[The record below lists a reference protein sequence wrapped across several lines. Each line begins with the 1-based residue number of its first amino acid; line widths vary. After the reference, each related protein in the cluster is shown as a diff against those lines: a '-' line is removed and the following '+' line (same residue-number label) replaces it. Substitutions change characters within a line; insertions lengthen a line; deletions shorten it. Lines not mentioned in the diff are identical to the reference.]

1 MAGEFNHQS
10 ADSEFERGKAPGG
23 GAAARAVDASA
34 DAAPAV
40 LAHLAAHGAGG
51 ARGNSGARATAVQR
65 MQQMY
70 GNRAVQ
76 RVLQRAAG
84 AESEEDVGSRIQ
96 ARAGQGSNLDAGVQR
111 RLESGLGA
119 DLSSVRIHTD
129 HEADHLARSVD
140 AVAFT
145 TGSDIYFRAGTY
157 NPGTPEG
164 LHLLAHEATH
174 TVQQA
179 AGPVAGTP
187 AAGGVAISDPG
198 DSFEQAAEQAAA
210 RVAQGA
216 PAAPA
221 AAAAGEATGAAVQRE
236 AAPEEEEPL
245 QTMRPATYAAV
256 QREAA
261 PEEEEEPLQTMR
273 PATYAA
279 VQREAAPEE
288 EEEPLQTMRPLTYA
302 AVQRTVSD
310 AEAGEQEVEEAT
322 S

>member
-1 MAGEFNHQS
+1 MAGDFNRQS
-10 ADSEFERGKAPGG
+10 AENEFARSSRQDMSDAAPV
-23 GAAARAVDASA
+23 VDTGA

-40 LAHLAAHGAGG
+40 LAHLAAHGNSSG
-51 ARGNSGARATAVQR
+51 RGNTGARATAIQR
-65 MQQMY
+65 MQHMY

-76 RVLQRAAG
+76 RVLQRAAAPT
-84 AESEEDVGSRIQ
+84 AEPEEDVGNRIQ
-96 ARAGQGSNLDAGVQR
+96 SRAGQGSNLDGGVQR

-119 DLSSVRIHTD
+119 DLSQVRVHTD

-145 TGSDIYFRAGTY
+145 TGSDIFFRAGTY

-198 DSFEQAAEQAAA
+198 DSFEQAAEHAAA
-210 RVAQGA
+210 RVTQGV

-221 AAAAGEATGAAVQRE
+221 APSPAAAAGSSVQR
-236 AAPEEEEPL
+236 AA
-245 QTMRPATYAAV
+245 A
-256 QREAA
+256 
-261 PEEEEEPLQTMR
+261 EEEEEPLQTMR

-279 VQREAAPEE
+279 VQREAAEE
-288 EEEPLQTMRPLTYA
+288 EELPVQSMSPTTYA
-302 AVQRTVSD
+302 AVQREA
-310 AEAGEQEVEEAT
+310 AEEEELPVQSMSPTTYAAVQREAAGEQVEEEAEA
-322 S
+322 

>member
-1 MAGEFNHQS
+1 MAGDFNRQS
-10 ADSEFERGKAPGG
+10 ADNEFERGKAP
-23 GAAARAVDASA
+23 AVSEAARAA
-34 DAAPAV
+34 DVGADTAPAV
-40 LAHLAAHGAGG
+40 LAHLAAHENSS
-51 ARGNSGARATAVQR
+51 ARGNTGARATAIQR
-65 MQQMY
+65 MQHMY

-76 RVLQRAAG
+76 RVLQRAAATT
-84 AESEEDVGSRIQ
+84 AEPEEDVGNRIH

-119 DLSSVRIHTD
+119 DLSQVRVHTD

-140 AVAFT
+140 ALAFT
-145 TGSDIYFRAGTY
+145 TGSDIFFRAGTY

-164 LHLLAHEATH
+164 LHLLAHEASH

-210 RVAQGA
+210 RVTQGA

-221 AAAAGEATGAAVQRE
+221 TPATAAGAAGSPVQR
-236 AAPEEEEPL
+236 AAEEEEEPL
-245 QTMRPATYAAV
+245 QAMRPATYAAV
-256 QREAA
+256 QRAA
-261 PEEEEEPLQTMR
+261 EEEEEPLQTMR

-279 VQREAAPEE
+279 VQREAAEE
-288 EEEPLQTMRPLTYA
+288 EEEPLQAMRSATFD
-302 AVQRTVSD
+302 AVQRE
-310 AEAGEQEVEEAT
+310 AAGEQVEQEEEE
-322 S
+322 

>member
-10 ADSEFERGKAPGG
+10 ADNEFERSQAR
-23 GAAARAVDASA
+23 GANEAARAVAASA
-34 DAAPAV
+34 DASPAV
-40 LAHLAAHGAGG
+40 LAHVAAHSAGG
-51 ARGNSGARATAVQR
+51 ARGNGGARATAVQR

-76 RVLQRAAG
+76 RVLQRTAG
-84 AESEEDVGSRIQ
+84 AEADEDIGSRIQ

-119 DLSSVRIHTD
+119 DLSSVRVHTD

-187 AAGGVAISDPG
+187 AAGGVAISHPG
-198 DSFEQAAEQAAA
+198 DRFEQAAEQAAV
-210 RVAQGA
+210 RVAHGA

-221 AAAAGEATGAAVQRE
+221 AGAAGEAAGAAVQREAAPEEEEEPLQAMRPAIYAAVQRE

-245 QTMRPATYAAV
+245 QAMRPATYAAV

-261 PEEEEEPLQTMR
+261 PEEEEPLQAMR

-279 VQREAAPEE
+279 VQRSAAEE
-288 EEEPLQTMRPLTYA
+288 EEA
-302 AVQRTVSD
+302 AK
-310 AEAGEQEVEEAT
+310 
-322 S
+322 